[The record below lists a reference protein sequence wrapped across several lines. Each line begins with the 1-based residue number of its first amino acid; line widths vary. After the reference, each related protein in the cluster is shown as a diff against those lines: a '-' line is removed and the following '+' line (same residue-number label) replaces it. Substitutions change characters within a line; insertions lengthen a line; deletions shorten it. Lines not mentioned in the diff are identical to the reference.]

1 MKKEAIETQP
11 CGVDSGIDSTPR
23 HFPVTHFPV
32 LAALERSF
40 PVGVVFS
47 GLAGVRRR
55 LSGVGLEG
63 WSEPRS
69 IDVKRF
75 VAVHHRVTL
84 LRWHCP
90 EIERRARWA
99 S

>member
-1 MKKEAIETQP
+1 MKKEATETQP
-11 CGVDSGIDSTPR
+11 CRLDSGFDSCPR

-32 LAALERSF
+32 LVALERSF

-47 GLAGVRRR
+47 ALAAVRRR

-75 VAVHHRVTL
+75 VPTDCGLDKSTDTSKIRVRL
-84 LRWHCP
+84 
-90 EIERRARWA
+90 
-99 S
+99 